1 MSEPEAAGPNSAFIL
16 ASIGA
21 KRRLNPTIS
30 RSLPVLV
37 TTSLIRS
44 SSSVVSASGFS
55 TNTAL
60 PVSSARQ
67 TRSAWVAC
75 RVTTKIASSDSSS
88 STAWALVEAVVKPNR
103 RWALT
108 ADSDRVVATWARWAS
123 GSEASGGSNMDEA

>member
-1 MSEPEAAGPNSAFIL
+1 MTEPELAGPKSAFIL

-21 KRRLNPTIS
+21 KRRLKPTIS
-30 RSLPVLV
+30 RSLPVLAI
-37 TTSLIRS
+37 TSVIRS
-44 SSSVVSASGFS
+44 SSSAVSASGFS

-88 STAWALVEAVVKPNR
+88 STADALVEAVVKPNR
-103 RWALT
+103 RWAFT
-108 ADSDRVVATWARWAS
+108 ADRDLVVVTWTSSAFGSWARC
-123 GSEASGGSNMDEA
+123 GSSIEEA